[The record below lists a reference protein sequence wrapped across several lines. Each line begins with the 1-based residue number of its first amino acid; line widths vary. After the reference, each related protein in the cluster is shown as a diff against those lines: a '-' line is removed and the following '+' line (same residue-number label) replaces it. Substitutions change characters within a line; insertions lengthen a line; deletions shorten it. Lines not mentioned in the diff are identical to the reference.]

1 MPSASNAQI
10 NPRMPLNQN
19 LATNNPPPPQ
29 AQAPNATVVH
39 STNMN
44 QQQQPAISQARLSQ
58 LEAARQQNLVRS
70 KYQSWVRFIT
80 MRTLILFIFL
90 YNNVIVF

>member
-1 MPSASNAQI
+1 MAVFIVNFIFQASTGNMPTASNTQI
-10 NPRMPLNQN
+10 NPRMPINQY
-19 LATNNPPPPQ
+19 LATNNQPPPQ

-44 QQQQPAISQARLSQ
+44 QQQPAINQARLSQ

-70 KYQSWVRFIT
+70 KYQSWVRFT
-80 MRTLILFIFL
+80 M
-90 YNNVIVF
+90 